1 MAVSQ
6 TFCVQR
12 EPVGKRITA
21 AIEPADDPGGPGRTA
36 ALLTRARPA
45 WHLLEDRLSRRASVI
60 AAWGSGQ
67 RRDRLGRQVALA
79 GRLRTELRWVL
90 LSVRRCSSVRRWQQE
105 GAWERMLTALR
116 ERERVQLGRDP
127 TPSAAIVDGQSV
139 RASERGGLHGDD
151 GGEKVS
157 GIKRHLR
164 VDTRGTVLVA
174 CVGPASV
181 GDRAGAVVL
190 FSRAGDAFSRLRH
203 VWTDQGYRGAD
214 FHAWAQEATGIT
226 VEVVQ
231 GRDGG
236 FRSTWTRVGAP
247 PPAVPL
253 FSVVPRCW
261 GVERT
266 FAWLGR
272 CRRLSKDYGLRVPAH
287 VFGERH
293 LPRYGHAPRA
303 TPREIGPLTGF
314 SDAL

>member
-1 MAVSQ
+1 
-6 TFCVQR
+6 
-12 EPVGKRITA
+12 
-21 AIEPADDPGGPGRTA
+21 
-36 ALLTRARPA
+36 
-45 WHLLEDRLSRRASVI
+45 
-60 AAWGSGQ
+60 
-67 RRDRLGRQVALA
+67 
-79 GRLRTELRWVL
+79 
-90 LSVRRCSSVRRWQQE
+90 
-105 GAWERMLTALR
+105 MLTALR

-127 TPSAAIVDGQSV
+127 TPSAAIVDSQSV

-181 GDRAGAVVL
+181 GDRDGAVVL